1 MGAVSPLA
9 IFAIKRY
16 LGASKHRNRAS
27 LEARYVLFVELYGEF
42 IMAQVYT
49 LNVEL
54 RDKAGKGSARAA
66 RRDGRVPA
74 VIYGAKKAPVM
85 VTIKQ
90 NELIAILNRGGFLSN
105 QFELVVDGKKE
116 RVLPRDMQLH
126 PVTDQPLH
134 VDFLRLSKGTQVT
147 VEVPVHF
154 FNEEKSPGIKRGGVL
169 NVVRH
174 EVELNVP
181 ATEIPGSIDVDLEG
195 LDVGEAVKISDVA
208 LPEGCTPTITDRDFT
223 IAAIS
228 APSSMRSEEAGA
240 EESEETEEAA
250 EG

>member
-1 MGAVSPLA
+1 
-9 IFAIKRY
+9 
-16 LGASKHRNRAS
+16 
-27 LEARYVLFVELYGEF
+27 
-42 IMAQVYT
+42 MAQVYT

-66 RRDGRVPA
+66 RRDGLIPA

-126 PVTDQPLH
+126 PVSDQPLH
-134 VDFLRLSKGTQVT
+134 VDFLRLAKGTQVT

-154 FNEEKSPGIKRGGVL
+154 FNEEKSPGLKRGGVL

-174 EVELNVP
+174 EVELSVP
-181 ATEIPGSIDVDLEG
+181 ATEIPGALTVDLEG
-195 LDVGEAVKISDVA
+195 LEVGDAVKISDIK
-208 LPEGCTPTITDRDFT
+208 LPEGCVPTIADRDFT

-228 APSSMRSEEAGA
+228 APSSMLAEGAEAGEEGEAAPEAEGDEEA
-240 EESEETEEAA
+240 SED
-250 EG
+250 

>member
-1 MGAVSPLA
+1 
-9 IFAIKRY
+9 
-16 LGASKHRNRAS
+16 
-27 LEARYVLFVELYGEF
+27 
-42 IMAQVYT
+42 MAQVYT

-66 RRDGRVPA
+66 RRDGRIPA

-105 QFELVVDGKKE
+105 QFELIVDGKKE

-126 PVTDQPLH
+126 PVSDQPLH
-134 VDFLRLSKGTQVT
+134 VDFLRLAKGTQVT

-154 FNEEKSPGIKRGGVL
+154 FNEENSPGLKRGGVL

-174 EVELNVP
+174 EVELSVP
-181 ATEIPGSIDVDLEG
+181 ATEIPGALDVDLSG
-195 LDVGEAVKISDVA
+195 LDVGDVVKISDIT
-208 LPEGCTPTITDRDFT
+208 LPEDCTPTIADRDFT

-228 APSSMRSEEAGA
+228 APSSMRSEGSEDG
-240 EESEETEEAA
+240 EEDAEEAA
-250 EG
+250 EEESED

>member
-1 MGAVSPLA
+1 
-9 IFAIKRY
+9 
-16 LGASKHRNRAS
+16 
-27 LEARYVLFVELYGEF
+27 
-42 IMAQVYT
+42 MAQVYT

-66 RRDGRVPA
+66 RRDGLIPA

-126 PVTDQPLH
+126 PVSDQPLH

-154 FNEEKSPGIKRGGVL
+154 FNEEKSPGLKRGGVL

-174 EVELNVP
+174 EVELSVP
-181 ATEIPGSIDVDLEG
+181 ATEIPGALNVDLEG
-195 LDVGEAVKISDVA
+195 LEVGDAVKISDIE
-208 LPEGCTPTITDRDFT
+208 LPEGCVPTIADRDFT

-228 APSSMRSEEAGA
+228 APSSMLAEEAEAGEEGEAAPEA
-240 EESEETEEAA
+240 EGDEEAS
-250 EG
+250 ED

>member
-1 MGAVSPLA
+1 
-9 IFAIKRY
+9 
-16 LGASKHRNRAS
+16 
-27 LEARYVLFVELYGEF
+27 
-42 IMAQVYT
+42 MAQVYT

-66 RRDGRVPA
+66 RRDGLIPA

-126 PVTDQPLH
+126 PVSDQPLH
-134 VDFLRLSKGTQVT
+134 VDFLRLAKGTQVT

-154 FNEEKSPGIKRGGVL
+154 FNEEKSPGLKRGGVL

-174 EVELNVP
+174 EVELSVP
-181 ATEIPGSIDVDLEG
+181 ATEIPGALTVDLEG
-195 LDVGEAVKISDVA
+195 LEVGDAVKISDIK
-208 LPEGCTPTITDRDFT
+208 LPEGCVPTIADRDFT

-228 APSSMRSEEAGA
+228 APSSMLAEEAEAGEEGEAAPEA
-240 EESEETEEAA
+240 EGDEEAS
-250 EG
+250 ED